1 MNDIA
6 IKQAIDKTLLQ
17 KRFCQASSTYDQ
29 HALVQQNMAK
39 KLVSMAKQILP
50 GRQEC
55 ALELGCGTGLLTK
68 EIQNYFKYDR
78 YTAND
83 LVCKVESNIKNIV
96 AAKQDC
102 NFNFI
107 QGDAEQIRINQKQ
120 DVIWSGA
127 TIQWIQDLDMFFS
140 KISQSLKTNGYFML
154 SSFDTD
160 NFKEIKTLTGKG
172 IDYLSMQDV
181 ILKASSFFKITDQQ
195 SWFEKLYFNNPI
207 DVLKHMRFTGVNA
220 LTSARWN
227 KSDLENFTNGYQSF
241 KTTKGFP
248 LTYNP
253 FILILK
259 KR

>member
-6 IKQAIDKTLLQ
+6 IKQTIDKALLQ

-68 EIQNYFKYDR
+68 EIQSHFSYDNY
-78 YTAND
+78 TTND

-96 AAKQDC
+96 AHKQNC
-102 NFNFI
+102 QFRFI
-107 QGDAEQIRINQKQ
+107 QGDAEQISINQEQ

-140 KISQSLKTNGYFML
+140 RISRSLKNGGYFVL

-172 IDYLSMQDV
+172 IDYLSKEDV
-181 ILKASSFFKITDQQ
+181 ILKASNFFKITDQQ
-195 SWFEKLYFNNPI
+195 SWFEKLYFNNPVE
-207 DVLKHMRFTGVNA
+207 VLKHMRLTGVNA

-227 KSDLENFTNGYQSF
+227 KSDLENFTNGYQF
-241 KTTKGFP
+241 YKTTKGFP

-253 FILILK
+253 FILILQ

>member
-6 IKQAIDKTLLQ
+6 IKQTIDKTLLQ

-50 GRQEC
+50 DRQDC

-68 EIQNYFKYDR
+68 EIQSYFKYDR

-83 LVCKVESNIKNIV
+83 LVCKVENNIKNIL
-96 AAKQDC
+96 ATKQDC
-102 NFNFI
+102 KFHFI
-107 QGDAEQIRINQKQ
+107 QGDAECINIDNKQ

-127 TIQWIQDLDMFFS
+127 TIQWIQDLDQFFY
-140 KISQSLKTNGYFML
+140 KISQALKPEGYFIL

-160 NFKEIKTLTGKG
+160 NFREIKTLTGKG
-172 IDYLSMQDV
+172 IDYLSKEDV
-181 ILKASSFFKITDQQ
+181 ILKASRFFKITDQHT
-195 SWFEKLYFNNPI
+195 WFEKLYFNNPV

-227 KSDLENFTNGYQSF
+227 KSDLENFINGYQIY
-241 KTTKGFP
+241 KTDKGFP

-253 FILILK
+253 FILILQ